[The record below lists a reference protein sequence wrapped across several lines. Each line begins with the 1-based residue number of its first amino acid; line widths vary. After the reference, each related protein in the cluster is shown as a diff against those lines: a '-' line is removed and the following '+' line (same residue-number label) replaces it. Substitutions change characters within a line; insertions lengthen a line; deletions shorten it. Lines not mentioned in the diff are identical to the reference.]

1 MVLSAT
7 IALSRSWNRF
17 IKRVAAAAET
27 PYMNTTHCCCTT
39 NRRIHFL
46 DAVVLSSPKE
56 GVLPILHYSWYCNK
70 AIPSGGS
77 DLKRHRECD
86 IVNLRTYCSLTIN
99 TKGKSVQQQRCK
111 YLHAGRVGYLPF
123 RLSHSGHMPYP
134 SSPPCY
140 NRNKLS

>member
-56 GVLPILHYSWYCNK
+56 GVLPILYYSWYCNK

-99 TKGKSVQQQRCK
+99 KGQERATAAVQVSSCWARGIPPLTLVALRAHAVSQQPSV
-111 YLHAGRVGYLPF
+111 L
-123 RLSHSGHMPYP
+123 
-134 SSPPCY
+134 
-140 NRNKLS
+140 